1 MNRPLKR
8 TQIAGCL
15 VTLAGAFSLVVLAAG
30 LTLGDDE
37 GISRATLNH
46 GDGRVISY
54 LHAGDA
60 GARRIIYVHGSPGNA
75 RAWLSYLKD
84 PIAGHES
91 IAPDRPGFGQ
101 TSPAGPIPSLQEQA
115 AAIEPFLVE
124 HDGKWP
130 ILVGHSFGGTIVSRV
145 AVDYPDH
152 VGGLVILSGPLDP
165 SNEKLHWY
173 QQAGEF
179 WFVPRLLPR
188 GIRNSNRELRP
199 LKAELEELEPLLG
212 SIQCPVA
219 ILHGKNDSLAP
230 VSNVD
235 YLKARLPE
243 GVLRKVVLFEDRNH
257 LIPLSEEATIREA
270 IEQIAVG
277 VSQSDESDGSD

>member
-1 MNRPLKR
+1 MNRPRKR
-8 TQIAGCL
+8 TQFAGCL
-15 VTLAGAFSLVVLAAG
+15 FTLVGAFSLVALGIG

-37 GISRATLNH
+37 GVSRATINH
-46 GDGRVISY
+46 SDSRVISY
-54 LHAGDA
+54 LRAGDA
-60 GARRIIYVHGSPGNA
+60 DAPRIVYVHGSPGNA
-75 RAWLSYLKD
+75 RAWLNYLKD
-84 PIAGHES
+84 PIPGHES

-145 AVDYPDH
+145 AVDYPDR

-199 LKAELEELEPLLG
+199 LKAELEVLEPLLG
-212 SIQCPVA
+212 AIQCPVA
-219 ILHGKNDSLAP
+219 ILHGKNDALAP

-257 LIPLSEEATIREA
+257 LIPLSEEAAIREA
-270 IEQIAVG
+270 IEQVAAG
-277 VSQSDESDGSD
+277 VSQPDGSDGSD